1 MKKFFLLAGLVFL
14 STIVYSQKLSRI
26 QYIQQYKDIE
36 VRQMR
41 MYNIPASIILA
52 QGCLESGNGN
62 SSLAVKA
69 NNHFGIKCHTS
80 WKGKTYR
87 HDDDKRRE
95 CFRKYNSAVE
105 SYEDHSIFLSTG
117 KRYASLF
124 DLKITDYKAWAHG
137 LKAAGYATNPKYAQ
151 LLIDIIETYK
161 LYEFDVPKTFNTSRK
176 ELKAKKRYEKM
187 QKKALKKKGVVPPP
201 PVVVGDDQPLQEC
214 RLYKYSKKRK
224 IYLQDGKYYVYAL
237 KGDTYKSLA
246 KEYKQFT
253 KTVLKS
259 NNLKSADRIAE
270 GAKVFICNKFE

>member
-1 MKKFFLLAGLVFL
+1 MKKFFLLAGLGFL

-26 QYIQQYKDIE
+26 QYIQQYKDIA

-117 KRYASLF
+117 KRYASL
-124 DLKITDYKAWAHG
+124 
-137 LKAAGYATNPKYAQ
+137 
-151 LLIDIIETYK
+151 
-161 LYEFDVPKTFNTSRK
+161 
-176 ELKAKKRYEKM
+176 
-187 QKKALKKKGVVPPP
+187 
-201 PVVVGDDQPLQEC
+201 
-214 RLYKYSKKRK
+214 
-224 IYLQDGKYYVYAL
+224 
-237 KGDTYKSLA
+237 
-246 KEYKQFT
+246 
-253 KTVLKS
+253 
-259 NNLKSADRIAE
+259 
-270 GAKVFICNKFE
+270 

>member
-26 QYIQQYKDIE
+26 QYIQQYKDIA

-161 LYEFDVPKTFNTSRK
+161 LYEYDVPKTFNTTRK

-187 QKKALKKKGVVPPP
+187 QKKALKKNGVVPPP
-201 PVVVGDDQPLQEC
+201 PAVDGEDQPLQEC

-224 IYLQDGKYYVYAL
+224 IYLKDGKYYVYAL

-259 NNLKSADRIAE
+259 NNLKSAERIAE